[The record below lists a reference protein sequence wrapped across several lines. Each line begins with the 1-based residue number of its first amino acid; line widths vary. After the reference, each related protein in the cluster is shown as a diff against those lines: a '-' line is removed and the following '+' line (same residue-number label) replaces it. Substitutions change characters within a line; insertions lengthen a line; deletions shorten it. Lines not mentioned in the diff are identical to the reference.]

1 MLNKAMI
8 GILIMLFILPP
19 ALALSQEMSHGKW
32 WHIPR
37 IAKELNLTDAEIEQ
51 LDEAFYKSRLNLIQ
65 LKSNVKREQFELET
79 LIEGK
84 TLNEDAAMGQY
95 KRLEK
100 ERTKLG
106 TERFR
111 FFVNIRKIVG
121 YKRFQELMTLKEPR
135 DQKRRQQHQNR
146 GHSIQ
151 KKQK

>member
-1 MLNKAMI
+1 MQ
-8 GILIMLFILPP
+8 P
-19 ALALSQEMSHGKW
+19 
-32 WHIPR
+32 
-37 IAKELNLTDAEIEQ
+37 EIEQ